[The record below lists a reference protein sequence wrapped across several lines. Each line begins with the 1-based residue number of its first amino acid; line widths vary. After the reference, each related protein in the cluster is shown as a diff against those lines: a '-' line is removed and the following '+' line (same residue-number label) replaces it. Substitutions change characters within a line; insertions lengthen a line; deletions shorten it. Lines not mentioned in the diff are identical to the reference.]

1 MSLTL
6 EIEKVAHGGVF
17 IARDKG
23 QVYFVS
29 GALPGEV
36 VDVEVTETAK
46 TYSRAEVVSVQ
57 KASEHRVAHFW
68 KAAAKRKF
76 SPEPT
81 IPFNCTQRSSK
92 NAASSFF

>member
-17 IARDKG
+17 VARDKG

-36 VDVEVTETAK
+36 VEVEVTETAK
-46 TYSRAEVVSVQ
+46 TFSRAEVTSVQ
-57 KASEHRVAHFW
+57 KASEHRVPHFW
-68 KAAAKRKF
+68 KAAAKGAGGAEF
-76 SPEPT
+76 GHIELG
-81 IPFNCTQRSSK
+81 FQR
-92 NAASSFF
+92 